1 MQQRPSPIQIPM
13 VDLKPLHEQ
22 MRDPIGVAI
31 AQVLARGDFVCGE
44 AVHRFEVNAAHYL
57 GVKHAIGVN
66 SGTDALM
73 LSLRAAGVGPGDEVI
88 TSPFTFWATAEAI
101 HQTGARAVYV
111 DIRTDDMNLDPA
123 ALEAAVTE
131 RTRAIL
137 PVHIFGQCPDMDAIM
152 RVADRH
158 DLVVVEDAA
167 QAFGARSGERCA
179 GSFGLAGCFSFY
191 PSKPLGCFGDGGLIT
206 TNDADFAARLRRLIN
221 HGTLSQ
227 NRHSEFAYNSRLD
240 TIQAAVLDVKL
251 QHLDDH
257 LEERRRLAANYD
269 RILRELEPLGL
280 ALPRSLPGRQH
291 CYAQYTIRC
300 ENRDQLRDH
309 LAQAGIASA
318 IHYPMP
324 MYRQPAQNASY
335 GDLHLPNAET
345 CSARCLSLPLYQ
357 GLTDSQQMAVAE
369 SIAAFLGK

>member
-1 MQQRPSPIQIPM
+1 M
-13 VDLKPLHEQ
+13 VDLKPLHEPL
-22 MRDPIGVAI
+22 RDPIGAAI
-31 AQVLARGDFVCGE
+31 AQVLGRGDFVSGQ
-44 AVHRFEVNAAHYL
+44 AVHRFETNAAHYL

-101 HQTGARAVYV
+101 HQTGAQAVYV
-111 DIRTDDMNLDPA
+111 DIRPDDMNLDPA
-123 ALEAAVTE
+123 ALEPAITE

-137 PVHIFGQCPDMDAIM
+137 PVHIFGQCPDMTEIM
-152 RVADRH
+152 KVAEKH
-158 DLVVVEDAA
+158 ELPVIEDAA
-167 QAFGARSGERCA
+167 QAFGARFETRFA

-206 TNDADFAARLRRLIN
+206 TNDGDFAAQLRKLIN
-221 HGTLSQ
+221 HGTVSQ
-227 NRHSEFAYNSRLD
+227 NRHSEFGYNSRLD

-257 LEERRRLAANYD
+257 LIERRRLAARYD
-269 RILRELEPLGL
+269 RYLQELGPLGL
-280 ALPRSLPGRQH
+280 ELPRSLPGREH

-300 ENRDQLRDH
+300 DQRDQLRDH

-318 IHYPMP
+318 VHYPMP

-335 GDLHLPNAET
+335 GDLHLPNVET

-357 GLTDSQQMAVAE
+357 GLSDSQQAAVCD
-369 SIAAFLGK
+369 SIAAFLGR